1 MPFENLDI
9 VAGIPVSMELD
20 AIYDKVVRRRRG
32 GFCYELNGLFAQLLE
47 ALGYSVTLLSAQVL
61 HSDGRESHEYDH
73 LTLRVDLDEPWLV
86 DVGYGDAFRDPMP
99 LRRDSEFVDAL
110 GRTYALRVDDEA
122 WELSDEEPQ
131 YRFTLTPRAFAEFE
145 PMCRWQQTESPWFT
159 GHRMCTIATPD
170 GRVTL
175 LDDRLIVH
183 AGGERTEREVDESEV
198 PVLLSSLFG
207 VELGRASGRAGRA
220 RRRSVLPARRATAS
234 WPSKPSIS
242 SRSWKRR
249 KSSRRRIPRV
259 RLRALQQPERLPLP
273 GLDHPRR

>member
-1 MPFENLDI
+1 MGLEAPPATLAELQVAHLLAVPFENLDI

-20 AIYDKVVRRRRG
+20 AIWDKVVRRRRG

-47 ALGYSVTLLSAQVL
+47 ALGYPVTLLSAQVL

-86 DVGYGDAFRDPMP
+86 DVGYGDVFRDPMP
-99 LRRDSEFVDAL
+99 LRPGSEFVDAL
-110 GRTYALRVDDEA
+110 GRTYRLRVDGED

-183 AGGERTEREVDESEV
+183 AGGERTEREVDEGEV
-198 PVLLSSLFG
+198 PVLLSTLFG
-207 VELGRASGRAGRA
+207 VELGRS
-220 RRRSVLPARRATAS
+220 
-234 WPSKPSIS
+234 
-242 SRSWKRR
+242 
-249 KSSRRRIPRV
+249 
-259 RLRALQQPERLPLP
+259 
-273 GLDHPRR
+273 